1 MRTSLEPSGPPQR
14 IIELKLPLPYLLSI
28 LGAIAVFIVT
38 MYFKGEK
45 AAEEIVALR
54 GDIRELRAE
63 LKVKDSTQNGLS
75 GALTLLQFRLDT
87 AESDIRVLKQGEPV
101 PRKTK

>member
-1 MRTSLEPSGPPQR
+1 MGPPQK
-14 IIELKLPLPYLLSI
+14 IIEWKIPLPHLLSL
-28 LGAIAVFIVT
+28 LGMAAMLIIT
-38 MYFKGEK
+38 MYFRGEK

-63 LKVKDSTQNGLS
+63 LKVKDTTTNGLS
-75 GALTLLQFRLDT
+75 GALTLLQFRLET